1 MMLLEEKK
9 TTKLLDKEKRDTV
22 SRPTLYMPV
31 GKSGKT
37 QIHVVLPAK
46 TGDYPVQHTL
56 ELDPYT
62 VLTSYDTRLAAIHEA
77 HSPSSFGLSATNQQ
91 YFSLRTNQPPATS
104 QYFALRTYQHQP
116 PAASQTNN

>member
-9 TTKLLDKEKRDTV
+9 TTKLLDKEKTDTV

-62 VLTSYDTRLAAIHEA
+62 VLTSDDTRLAAIHEA
-77 HSPSSFGLSATNQQ
+77 HCR
-91 YFSLRTNQPPATS
+91 FSRMQWLWTCGVEWCGTPLLRFWPCGQRIVVVVLFLT
-104 QYFALRTYQHQP
+104 LLC
-116 PAASQTNN
+116 

>member
-9 TTKLLDKEKRDTV
+9 TTKLLDKEKTDTV

-62 VLTSYDTRLAAIHEA
+62 VLTSDDTRLAAIHEA
-77 HSPSSFGLSATNQQ
+77 HCRFSRIECSGCGLVVWSGAARLCCAFGHAANVLLS
-91 YFSLRTNQPPATS
+91 
-104 QYFALRTYQHQP
+104 
-116 PAASQTNN
+116 